1 MIVLLAS
8 LLACDLMNIVG
19 VGRQRADQANQ
30 IATVEKKENNNAEDL
45 EEDELDVYSYNP
57 NNKRDPFRSFLATG
71 TGGDIIDNIPRT
83 PLQKYEIGQY
93 NLTAIIWG
101 VDRPRALV
109 EDPEGVGH
117 VMEIGTY
124 IGKKWG
130 KVEAIE
136 EGVVVVTEELQTVDG
151 QLVVKKHELRLE
163 VPSTGL

>member
-1 MIVLLAS
+1 MIILLCS
-8 LLACDLMNIVG
+8 LFMACDLEDFKFGNARVE
-19 VGRQRADQANQ
+19 QANNVNSQ
-30 IATVEKKENNNAEDL
+30 DNKPKSMDLPQEQEEEN
-45 EEDELDVYSYNP
+45 YSYNP

-71 TGGDIIDNIPRT
+71 TDSSIIDNIPRT

-93 NLTAIIWG
+93 SLTAIIWG
-101 VDRPRALV
+101 IDRPRALV
-109 EDPEGVGH
+109 EDPEGIGH

-130 KVEAIE
+130 KVETIE

-163 VPSTGL
+163 VSNTGL

>member
-1 MIVLLAS
+1 MIVLLSS
-8 LLACDLMNIVG
+8 LFLACELDDFTFGSSRVE
-19 VGRQRADQANQ
+19 QANNVGAKDNVPTK
-30 IATVEKKENNNAEDL
+30 IETLEEV
-45 EEDELDVYSYNP
+45 EEDEYSYNP
-57 NNKRDPFRSFLATG
+57 NNKRDPFRSFLVTG
-71 TGGDIIDNIPRT
+71 TDSSIIDNIPRT

-109 EDPEGVGH
+109 EDPEGIGH

-130 KVEAIE
+130 KVERIE

-163 VPSTGL
+163 VSNTGL